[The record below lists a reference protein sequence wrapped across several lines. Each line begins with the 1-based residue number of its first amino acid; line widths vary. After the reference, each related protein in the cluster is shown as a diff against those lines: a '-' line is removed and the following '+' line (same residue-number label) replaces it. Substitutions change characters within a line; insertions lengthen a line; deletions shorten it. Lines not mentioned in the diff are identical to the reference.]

1 MSTAGPRAGS
11 APGRVPTGGAALREA
26 LVALQ
31 RDLAIDEATVR
42 RIVEGAV
49 VDTYRRLVAD
59 DPEVQARVDLGAGS
73 VGLFRDDG
81 RGGSAPVEAPVAD
94 FARQAAQAAK
104 AAVAGWAR
112 EAERERVIREGM
124 AQKGELIDVLVERL
138 DGALWWVRAGNLA
151 ALLPPEEQTP
161 GEQLQRQQHLKV
173 VVIDVR
179 RRQRDAVVVVSRTH
193 PSLLRRLLEQ
203 EVPELADG
211 RVLVKAVARE
221 AGRRSKVAVHAPE
234 AGIDAQGACIGPRGV
249 RIRAVVSE
257 LGEEQVQVVEWSAD
271 PAEYVASALAPAQV
285 SAVELDNETRT
296 AHAVVPDDQLS
307 LAIGRSGENA
317 RLAARLTGWR
327 IDISGESGHPRRE
340 TATSPAPEGED
351 AG

>member
-1 MSTAGPRAGS
+1 MSTAEPRAGS
-11 APGRVPTGGAALREA
+11 ALGRAPTGGTALREA
-26 LVALQ
+26 LLQLQ
-31 RDLAIDEATVR
+31 RDLAIDEATVQ

-59 DPEVQARVDLGAGS
+59 DPEVHARVDLAAGS
-73 VGLFRDDG
+73 VSLVRDDG
-81 RGGSAPVEAPVAD
+81 SGEGVPVEPPVAD

-104 AAVAGWAR
+104 AAVAGWVR
-112 EAERERVIREGM
+112 DAERERVIREGM
-124 AQKGELIDVLVERL
+124 AQKGELIDVVVERP
-138 DGALWWVRAGNLA
+138 DGPLWWVRAGNLA
-151 ALLPPEEQTP
+151 AVLPPEEQTP

-221 AGRRSKVAVHAPE
+221 AGRRTKVAVHAAEP
-234 AGIDAQGACIGPRGV
+234 GIDAQGACIGPRGV

-257 LGEEQVQVVEWSAD
+257 LGDEQVQVVEWSAD
-271 PAEYVASALAPAQV
+271 PAQYVASALAPAPV
-285 SAVELDNETRT
+285 SAVELDGETRT
-296 AHAVVPDDQLS
+296 AHAVVPDAQLS

-327 IDISGESGHPRRE
+327 IDISGESGHPQQ
-340 TATSPAPEGED
+340 AGSAPPRADGEESR
-351 AG
+351 